1 MSKSKKKK
9 APTELKSKNITND
22 HPQEGLSTKDVSS
35 KTKIAVRAAAGI
47 GVVLTVIGIGI
58 LINRKLNL
66 TKLLPTP
73 TARQTRLLANEV
85 AKAMGEESARAA
97 NDAMTSAKQVHV
109 DSFLR
114 NLPENRKASEDAKAY
129 ARSIGVKLAE
139 HQTVVR
145 PQVRHYER
153 VA

>member
-97 NDAMTSAKQVHV
+97 NDAMTSASKCTSIVFYAICQRTGKLRKMLRRMPGP
-109 DSFLR
+109 SGSNSPSIRPFLD
-114 NLPENRKASEDAKAY
+114 RK
-129 ARSIGVKLAE
+129 
-139 HQTVVR
+139 
-145 PQVRHYER
+145 
-153 VA
+153 